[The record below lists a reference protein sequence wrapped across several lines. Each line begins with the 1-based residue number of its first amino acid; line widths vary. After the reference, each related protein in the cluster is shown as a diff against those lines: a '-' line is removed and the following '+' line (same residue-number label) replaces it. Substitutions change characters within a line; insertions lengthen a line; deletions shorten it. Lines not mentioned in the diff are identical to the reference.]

1 MTYTIEEIIKQAGEL
16 PPLPQVAQK
25 AITILRN
32 PESNMRELADV
43 LVLDQAMTGLI
54 LRWVNSAYFGLWNP
68 VSTVHQA
75 VVYLGQRTL
84 ESLVLA
90 ASVVNLLS
98 KPIPGYGLEQGDLW
112 KHSIGV
118 AAGARLIAKKIGF
131 PDPEIA
137 YHAGLLCDIGKLVLG
152 VMLLKPEINMEDWQ
166 GKPFSDFEQAYFGV
180 DHATLG
186 AELARQWNLPE
197 PLQIAIAFHHRPSL
211 AGDHMMLA
219 SCVHMADAILMMM
232 GVGLGKDGLQYTL
245 DPTAFRL
252 IDWKDAKIN
261 ELFER
266 VMSVV
271 QEAEEFVGLI
281 K

>member
-1 MTYTIEEIIKQAGEL
+1 MAYTVEEIIRLAGEL

-25 AITILRN
+25 AITILHN
-32 PESNMRELADV
+32 PDSNMRELADI

-118 AAGARLIAKKIGF
+118 ASGARLIAKRIGF
-131 PDPEIA
+131 QDPEIA

-152 VMLLKPEINMEDWQ
+152 VMLQKPDVNMEDWQ
-166 GKPFSDFEQAYFGV
+166 GKPFSEFEQSQFGV

-197 PLQIAIAFHHRPSL
+197 PLQVAIACHHRPSQ
-211 AGDHMMLA
+211 AGDHVLLA
-219 SCVHMADAILMMM
+219 STVHMADAMLMMM

-245 DPTAFRL
+245 DPAAFRL
-252 IDWKDAKIN
+252 IDWKEAKIN

-271 QEAEEFVGLI
+271 QEAEESVGLI